1 MISSTAP
8 FAFSTSWPPLMLTL
22 AAVRDWLAGTVG
34 KAILGTAFYIGA
46 ISTILKAMDRGH
58 LLLPALVATAALA
71 ALFACTWVVSNPRDH
86 SQLVIDDTPPPL
98 FTGRARIAAAVAIPL
113 IGVAGMAG
121 VCATKSAPPIAAAR
135 DLLDRLH
142 AKRVAMR
149 ENEGNALVVYERYAE
164 ARRKGGRLFWEDPF
178 VAPQAQTKNV
188 VSHNRLLAAAVDE
201 PLVPAALAPT
211 SGAADLSWVPRRLQD
226 DLNLV
231 VARCRSADDE
241 RQKIIELQT
250 RDVTDFEN
258 ARELNERLCRYWELI
273 LGAPQ
278 TYLTT
283 GGANY
288 AVAERRVVRSLPY
301 MEKEGASCFRAW
313 F

>member
-1 MISSTAP
+1 MP
-8 FAFSTSWPPLMLTL
+8 NL
-22 AAVRDWLAGTVG
+22 AALRDWLAGTIG
-34 KAILGTAFYIGA
+34 KAILGTALYIGA
-46 ISTILKAMDRGH
+46 ISAILQAVDRGH

-71 ALFACTWVVSNPRDH
+71 ALFACVWVVSNPRDR
-86 SQLVIDDTPPPL
+86 SQLVINHTPPPL
-98 FTGRARIAAAVAIPL
+98 FTGRARIVAAVAIPL
-113 IGVAGMAG
+113 VGVAGMAG
-121 VCATKSAPPIAAAR
+121 VCATKPAPPIAAAR

-142 AKRVAMR
+142 AARVAMR

-164 ARRKGGRLFWEDPF
+164 ARRKGGRLFWDDPF
-178 VAPQAQTKNV
+178 LAPQAQTANV
-188 VSHNRLLAAAVDE
+188 VSHNRLLASAVGE

-211 SGAADLSWVPRRLQD
+211 SGAADLSWVPSRLRD

-231 VARCRSADDE
+231 VARCRAADDE
-241 RQKIIELQT
+241 RQKIIELRT
-250 RDVTDFEN
+250 RDVTDFET

-283 GGANY
+283 GSANY
-288 AVAERRVVRSLPY
+288 TIAERRVVRSRPY
-301 MEKEGASCFRAW
+301 MEKEGTSCFRAW